1 MKKLPQRKNMKN
13 FKNMKNIGQEK
24 GGWENPLATRSA
36 RSPIWL
42 QTPHNS
48 HPDPLPLLLE
58 LSGLALVA
66 KVMVL

>member
-36 RSPIWL
+36 RSPI
-42 QTPHNS
+42 
-48 HPDPLPLLLE
+48 
-58 LSGLALVA
+58 
-66 KVMVL
+66 